1 MDLSRTIIPK
11 SDQINFEDVQTTSIT
26 ATIKSVRAGNKEQP
40 VFIDLEGYEGRPY
53 KPSLSMR
60 RVLVGGWGND
70 GKDWVGKSLTLVGDP
85 NVKFGGVK
93 VGGIKVK
100 AMSGIES
107 NFSMML
113 SVSRGKR
120 VEHFVEK
127 LSINTAPVSPLMW
140 FSANAGSMD
149 LTKLS
154 SAYERAKAALAGN
167 DSEISK
173 LTEVYSLRKSEIE
186 ESGG

>member
-11 SDQINFEDVQTTSIT
+11 SDQINFEDVQTISIT

-120 VEHFVEK
+120 VEHFVER
-127 LSINTAPVSPLMW
+127 LVVDSPPVNPLMW
-140 FSANAGSMD
+140 FTANAGSMD

-154 SAYERAKAALAGN
+154 SAYERAKSALAGDDGN
-167 DSEISK
+167 LNK
-173 LTEVYSLRKSEIE
+173 LAEVYKIRKSEIE
-186 ESGG
+186 GQQ

>member
-11 SDQINFEDVQTTSIT
+11 SDQINFEDVQSTSIT
-26 ATIKSVRAGNKEQP
+26 AVIKSVRAGNKEQP
-40 VFIDLEGYEGRPY
+40 VFVDLEGFDGRPY

-100 AMSGIES
+100 AMSGIEA

-120 VEHFVEK
+120 VEHFVER
-127 LSINTAPVSPLMW
+127 IATEPLMW
-140 FSANAGSMD
+140 FTANASSMD
-149 LTKLS
+149 EAKLQA
-154 SAYERAKAALAGN
+154 AYDRAKSALSGKD
-167 DSEISK
+167 DSLKK
-173 LTEVYSLRKSEIE
+173 LEEVYTLRKSELE
-186 ESGG
+186 PSA

>member
-11 SDQINFEDVQTTSIT
+11 SDQINFEDVQTSSIT
-26 ATIKSVRAGNKEQP
+26 AVIKSVRAGNKEQP

-100 AMSGIES
+100 AMSGIEA

-127 LSINTAPVSPLMW
+127 LAVGPLTW
-140 FSANAGSMD
+140 FTANAGAMD
-149 LTKLS
+149 MPKLQT
-154 SAYERAKAALAGN
+154 AYERARNALAGN
-167 DSEISK
+167 GVDLRK
-173 LTEVYSLRKSEIE
+173 LDEVYSIRKSELD
-186 ESGG
+186 GNP

>member
-40 VFIDLEGYEGRPY
+40 VFIDLEGFDGRPY

-100 AMSGIES
+100 AMSGIDAS
-107 NFSMML
+107 FSMML

-120 VEHFVEK
+120 VEHFVER
-127 LSINTAPVSPLMW
+127 LQPPAGPLEW
-140 FSANAGSMD
+140 FAENAGQMD
-149 LTKLS
+149 AEKLNK
-154 SAYERAKAALAGN
+154 AYDRARNALSGRA
-167 DSEISK
+167 EELRK
-173 LTEVYSLRKSEIE
+173 LEEVFNLRKSDLGLTT
-186 ESGG
+186 S

>member
-11 SDQINFEDVQTTSIT
+11 SDQINFEDVQNKSIT

-40 VFIDLEGYEGRPY
+40 VFIDLDGYDGRPY

-85 NVKFGGVK
+85 SVKFGGVK

-127 LSINTAPVSPLMW
+127 ISMDPLSW
-140 FSANAGSMD
+140 FTANAGNMD
-149 LTKLS
+149 SIKLQV
-154 SAYERAKAALAGN
+154 AYDRAKSALTGN
-167 DSEISK
+167 DIGLKNLE
-173 LTEVYSLRKSEIE
+173 EVYLLRKSELQGAGE
-186 ESGG
+186 

>member
-11 SDQINFEDVQTTSIT
+11 SDQINFEDVQTTAIT

-70 GKDWVGKSLTLVGDP
+70 GKDWVGKSLTLAGDP

-100 AMSGIES
+100 AMSGIEA

-113 SVSRGKR
+113 SISRGKR

-127 LSINTAPVSPLMW
+127 LTVNNAPVSPLTW
-140 FSANAGSMD
+140 FTANAGAMD
-149 LTKLS
+149 LTKLN
-154 SAYERAKAALAGN
+154 SAYERAKLALAGN
-167 DSEISK
+167 QSDLSK
-173 LTEVYSLRKSEIE
+173 LDEVYGLRMKDIE
-186 ESGG
+186 ESGA